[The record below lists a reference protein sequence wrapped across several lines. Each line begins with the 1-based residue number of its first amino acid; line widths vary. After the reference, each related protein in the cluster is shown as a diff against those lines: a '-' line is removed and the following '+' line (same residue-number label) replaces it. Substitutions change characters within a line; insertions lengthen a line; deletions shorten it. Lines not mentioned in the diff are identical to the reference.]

1 MLLDGIKVLDAGSF
15 VAGPAA
21 ATVMGDFGAEV
32 IKIEPPDG
40 DPYRKL
46 HRLRGSN
53 VGERDYYWILDS
65 RNKKSLALEHK
76 RPEARPVL
84 ARLVRSADVFLTNMP
99 LDVRARLGMTWADL
113 RPLNPRL
120 IYASVTAYGETGPEA
135 NKTGFDATAW
145 WARTGLMDNA
155 RSGPGAPPGRS
166 VAGMGDHATA
176 MALFGA
182 IMLALYQ
189 RERTGEGGMVS
200 TSLMAAGL
208 WSNGMLA
215 QAHLAGAVVRPRPP
229 REEALNALANIYCA
243 ADDRWF
249 MLALL
254 SEEKQWPALLRGL
267 GHPELA
273 NDPRFRTVAARRTHV
288 RDLVGALDAIFA
300 TRPWAE
306 WRPRLDAEGITFG
319 GVAKLDDVPAD
330 RQMLATGAI
339 VPLVDPDAG
348 ATLTVSSPVAYEG
361 AAKVPAGHA
370 PAIGEHTEDVLR
382 SAGYDEAEI
391 DALIRLGVASAPPQV
406 ASGADKEGSQ

>member
-1 MLLDGIKVLDAGSF
+1 
-15 VAGPAA
+15 
-21 ATVMGDFGAEV
+21 
-32 IKIEPPDG
+32 
-40 DPYRKL
+40 
-46 HRLRGSN
+46 
-53 VGERDYYWILDS
+53 
-65 RNKKSLALEHK
+65 
-76 RPEARPVL
+76 
-84 ARLVRSADVFLTNMP
+84 VRSADVFLTNMP

-145 WARTGLMDNA
+145 WARTALMDNA
-155 RSGPGAPPGRS
+155 RSSPGAPPARS

-229 REEALNALANIYCA
+229 REEALNALGNMYRA

-249 MLALL
+249 MLALV

-267 GHPELA
+267 GHPELSD
-273 NDPRFRTVAARRTHV
+273 DPRFATVAARRVHV
-288 RDLVGALDAIFA
+288 RDLIHALDGIFA
-300 TRPWAE
+300 TRTGAE
-306 WRPRLDAEGITFG
+306 WRARLDAEGITFG
-319 GVAKLDDVPAD
+319 FVAKLDDLPAD
-330 RQMLATGAI
+330 QQMLAAGAL
-339 VPLVDPDAG
+339 VPLVDPGAG
-348 ATLTVSSPVAYEG
+348 AALTVSSPVAYEG
-361 AAKVPAGHA
+361 ASKVPAGHA
-370 PAIGEHTEDVLR
+370 PAIGEHTDEILR
-382 SAGYDEAEI
+382 SCGYDAAEI
-391 DALIRLGVASAPPQV
+391 EALIRGGIAASP
-406 ASGADKEGSQ
+406 SHADAAAGRAGREGS